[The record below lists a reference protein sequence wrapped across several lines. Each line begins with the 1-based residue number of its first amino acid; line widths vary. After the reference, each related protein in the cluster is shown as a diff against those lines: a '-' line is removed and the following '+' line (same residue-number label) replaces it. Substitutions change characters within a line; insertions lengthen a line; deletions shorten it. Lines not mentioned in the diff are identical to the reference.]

1 MLGFTR
7 FMLQS
12 GHLLANF
19 EIYILKWDYTLQTP
33 KPGTLEKITLDV
45 FPRSSLGSMNI
56 KPRDL
61 YSLHINIQI
70 YIHGNIYY
78 SAFMAKFTFL
88 NHWAALK

>member
-45 FPRSSLGSMNI
+45 FPRFNEY
-56 KPRDL
+56 K
-61 YSLHINIQI
+61 
-70 YIHGNIYY
+70 
-78 SAFMAKFTFL
+78 T
-88 NHWAALK
+88 